1 VTTTINLPI
10 ETVTAASE
18 RGTCP
23 ESAAKPPGEDGCQ
36 HPSGSCKPEGC
47 SAC

>member
-1 VTTTINLPI
+1 MTATITLPI
-10 ETVTAASE
+10 ETIATSTPEPKTCPRATAA
-18 RGTCP
+18 
-23 ESAAKPPGEDGCQ
+23 PGGDPCQ